1 MGATGADVET
11 CKVGA
16 PAVRGI
22 GRRDRRF
29 SAFRFAGFAGFAFA
43 RPRRVIART
52 GGVAVVYRERE
63 NIDGRY

>member
-29 SAFRFAGFAGFAFA
+29 SAFRFAGFAFA

>member
-29 SAFRFAGFAGFAFA
+29 SAFRFA